1 MKKEETMPEN
11 GRESGEKK
19 KQNEEEA
26 AGRKRRSGSE
36 REKSKQS
43 SDRKGKRKG
52 GREKGDK
59 DLLDLLEHKNE
70 MLETMREKIENME
83 EKLDNKEDR
92 ILRMVAEFD
101 NYKKRITRE
110 QDLRRDQMYAD
121 ILRELLPVLDD
132 FDRALEMDIEQENA
146 FFEGIKLVY
155 QSFRDILGGIGLEE
169 IEAEGREFDP
179 RYHEAMGTVESE
191 EEEGQIAYVVLKGYK
206 YNDIVVRPARVMVS
220 KGAGSNED
228 NPE

>member
-26 AGRKRRSGSE
+26 GGKKRRSGSE

-83 EKLDNKEDR
+83 EKLENKEDR

-121 ILRELLPVLDD
+121 VLRELLPVLDD

-155 QSFRDILGGIGLEE
+155 QSFRDILGGMGLEE

-179 RYHEAMGTVESE
+179 RYHEAMGTVESD

-220 KGAGSNED
+220 EGAGLNED

>member
-1 MKKEETMPEN
+1 VKKEETMPEDK
-11 GRESGEKK
+11 RESGEKSRK
-19 KQNEEEA
+19 NEEEA
-26 AGRKRRSGSE
+26 AGKKRRSGSD
-36 REKSKQS
+36 REESKQS
-43 SDRKGKRKG
+43 SDRKDKGKG

-83 EKLDNKEDR
+83 EILDNKEDR

-132 FDRALEMDIEQENA
+132 FDRALEMDIEQENG

-155 QSFRDILGGIGLEE
+155 QSFRDILGGMGLEE

-179 RYHEAMGTVESE
+179 RYHEAMGTVESD

-220 KGAGSNED
+220 EGAGSNED

>member
-26 AGRKRRSGSE
+26 AGKKRRSGSE

-70 MLETMREKIENME
+70 MLETMRKKIENME

-179 RYHEAMGTVESE
+179 RYHEAMGTVESD

>member
-1 MKKEETMPEN
+1 MKKEETMPEDR
-11 GRESGEKK
+11 RESGEKK
-19 KQNEEEA
+19 IQNEERA
-26 AGRKRRSGSE
+26 AEKKKGSGFE

-43 SDRKGKRKG
+43 SDRKGKGKG
-52 GREKGDK
+52 GREKSDK

-70 MLETMREKIENME
+70 MLETMREKIDKME
-83 EKLDNKEDR
+83 EKLDSKEDR

-146 FFEGIKLVY
+146 FFEGIRLVY

-169 IEAEGREFDP
+169 VEAEGREFDP
-179 RYHEAMGTVESE
+179 RYHEAMGTVESD